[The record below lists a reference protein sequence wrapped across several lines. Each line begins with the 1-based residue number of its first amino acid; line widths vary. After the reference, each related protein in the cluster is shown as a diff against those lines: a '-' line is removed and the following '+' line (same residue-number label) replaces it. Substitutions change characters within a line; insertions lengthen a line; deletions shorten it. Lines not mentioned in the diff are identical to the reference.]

1 MRLVRKP
8 IFYLP
13 LNPLKGTLRMSRNQ
27 IIVVSA
33 CAVLCLGIYLFADT
47 KKPKTEKVANGG
59 HNTMPQQVSQPE
71 ALNIEAYI
79 ADVNAKI
86 ADKAILEKV
95 EKLTASK
102 SYKELIAE
110 YQKLDKPLA
119 VAHYSVKLAEQE
131 NKVDFYVQAGD
142 YNTMLMQTA
151 PDEKARQFLSGNAV
165 ACYQKAVDLD
175 STKTENRIRL
185 AGAYME
191 SGGPPMQGVA
201 ILLDIVQ
208 KDSTNADALI
218 MLGRFG
224 IISGQYDKAI
234 ARLDKILYSHPQ
246 NSEALLLLA
255 EAYNSKG
262 DKNKAVELLERCKK
276 TVSNPEAKKEIEN
289 YIQRIK
295 KPNG

>member
-1 MRLVRKP
+1 M
-8 IFYLP
+8 
-13 LNPLKGTLRMSRNQ
+13 TRNQ

-47 KKPKTEKVANGG
+47 KKPKDEKTAEGG
-59 HNTMPQQVSQPE
+59 HNTMQGQGQEKPQPE

-79 ADVNAKI
+79 TDVNAKI
-86 ADKAILEKV
+86 ADKATQAKV
-95 EKLTASK
+95 EKLLASK
-102 SYKELIAE
+102 SYKEVIAE

-119 VAHYSVKLAEQE
+119 IAYYSVKVAETE
-131 NKVDFYVQAGD
+131 NKVEAYVGAGD
-142 YNTMLMQTA
+142 YNSMLMQTA
-151 PDEKARQFLSGNAV
+151 PDEKAKSFLSGNAV
-165 ACYQKAVDLD
+165 SCYKKAVDLD
-175 STKTENRIRL
+175 GGNTQNKIRL

-191 SGGPPMQGVA
+191 SGGAPMQGVS
-201 ILLDIVQ
+201 ILLDIVKQ
-208 KDSTNADALI
+208 DSTNVDALL

-234 ARLDKILYSHPQ
+234 ARLEKILYLRPQ

-255 EAYNSKG
+255 EAYNG
-262 DKNKAVELLERCKK
+262 QGNKTKAIELLERCKK

-289 YIQRIK
+289 YIKSIK